1 LGKNGNGKSTLAKLV
16 AGRLDAM
23 SGNAVFSRKLSVGYF
38 AQHQLEEMDSTITPV
53 QTLGRY
59 RPKMTETEL
68 RTRLGSMGLIGDKAL
83 TLVGNLSGGERARL
97 MLTLAT
103 LDRPNLLILDEPTN
117 HLDIDARE
125 ELLIA
130 LNDFEGAVILIS
142 HDRRLIEST
151 MDRLFL
157 VADGGVHPFDGDLDD
172 YRRFLFSGE
181 EPRLQTEPAQKRS
194 KEDARRE
201 AAERRQKLRPLKE
214 KIDAEERHIAILTAE
229 LAKFDAVLADPLL
242 FLHDPG
248 KGSAVSKKRAEA
260 KRKLDAA
267 EARWISANEQ
277 YEREMSEMAAEPSA

>member
-1 LGKNGNGKSTLAKLV
+1 
-16 AGRLDAM
+16 
-23 SGNAVFSRKLSVGYF
+23 
-38 AQHQLEEMDSTITPV
+38 V
-53 QTLGRY
+53 QTLSRY

-181 EPRLQTEPAQKRS
+181 ESRLQTEPPQKRA
-194 KEDARRE
+194 KDDARRE
-201 AAERRQKLRPLKE
+201 AAVRRQKLRPLKE
-214 KIDAEERHIAILTAE
+214 KIDAEERHIAALTAE
-229 LAKFDAVLADPLL
+229 LAKFDTVLADPLL
-242 FLHDPG
+242 FLHDPA
-248 KGSAVSKKRAEA
+248 KGSVVSKKRAEA

-267 EARWISANEQ
+267 EARWISATEQ
-277 YEREMSEMAAEPSA
+277 YERQMSEMAAEPSA